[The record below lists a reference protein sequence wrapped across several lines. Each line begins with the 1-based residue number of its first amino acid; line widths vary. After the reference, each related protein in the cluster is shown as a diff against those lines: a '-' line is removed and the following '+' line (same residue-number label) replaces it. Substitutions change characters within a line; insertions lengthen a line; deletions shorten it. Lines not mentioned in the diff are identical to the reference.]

1 MAINRHKVVHKSV
14 RTNTKVVHKSVRTN
28 IKVVHKSVSKAIKV
42 VHKSVKHLYISFI
55 FSTFAA
61 NLKHVNKIH
70 IYGTANH

>member
-14 RTNTKVVHKSVRTN
+14 RTNTKVVHKSVS
-28 IKVVHKSVSKAIKV
+28 KSTKV

-61 NLKHVNKIH
+61 NLKHVNKNAH
-70 IYGTANH
+70 IWNG